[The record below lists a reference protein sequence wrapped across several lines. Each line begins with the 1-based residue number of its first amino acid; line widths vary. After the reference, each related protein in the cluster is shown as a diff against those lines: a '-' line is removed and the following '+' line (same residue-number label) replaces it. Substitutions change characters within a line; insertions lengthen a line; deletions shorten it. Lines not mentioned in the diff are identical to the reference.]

1 MTIHRGDHAWGRD
14 HARGPDI
21 DSGGAPARVGAARRL
36 VATAQDEPTAQR
48 VRDWLT
54 YAGLPGDQ
62 IAIVG
67 RDLHATPAPGAR
79 STVRAAAQ
87 GVLPGVIVGVLV
99 GIVLRQTGLVTS
111 EMRLDWLTVAA
122 ALTGATFG
130 AIAGV
135 LWYGL
140 SASRRTA
147 QPELLTAGRFDL
159 LVDVDAADEAVRV
172 LHRAAGPAA

>member
-1 MTIHRGDHAWGRD
+1 MIIHRGDHSRE
-14 HARGPDI
+14 HARRP
-21 DSGGAPARVGAARRL
+21 DSGSSGAPARVDSARRL
-36 VATAQDEPTAQR
+36 IATANDEPTAR
-48 VRDWLT
+48 RARDWLT

-67 RDLHATPAPGAR
+67 RDLQTAPAPGAPN
-79 STVRAAAQ
+79 TVRAAAR

-99 GIVLRQTGLVTS
+99 GVVLRQTGLVTS
-111 EMRLDWLTVAA
+111 DVPLSWLTVAA
-122 ALTGATFG
+122 ALIGATIG
-130 AIAGV
+130 AVSGV

-140 SASRRTA
+140 SARRTV
-147 QPELLTAGRFDL
+147 QPEILTVGHFDV